1 MLSTAVTKLMRLNFR
16 YFVLTGD
23 DLEEWAQEPE
33 AFHHEQEMVQWRE
46 KLRPCAESLYLAL
59 FERHREVVNLKENY
73 QRWVCKYLKS

>member
-1 MLSTAVTKLMRLNFR
+1 MRLNFR